1 MPHAPRNTIIKTH
14 TKHTM
19 ITSQN
24 TASVST
30 SGIKSAV
37 SFGIKDSGLA
47 HIFNVLRNQ
56 LYTDKIGAV
65 VREYSANAYD
75 ANVEA
80 GNSNTPIVVSL
91 PSVLNKV
98 FKIRDFGRGLSEQ
111 DIQDIYCFYGESTKR
126 QSNAFI
132 GQLGLGSKSA
142 FAYGDNF
149 VINSFTDGVVRSYNA
164 FIDPSG
170 IGQIALLSA
179 QDTTEPNGVEI
190 VIPVK
195 MEDAPYFAKAVKQYL
210 RFFKVK
216 PTIVGMDKVELEE
229 MTADPISSGDGWAY
243 YRNVN
248 VPHAIMGNIAYPI
261 ASNSMKLN
269 HSEPKDK
276 AIATILNTS
285 MVINFEIGDLDVA
298 ASREGLQYTP
308 HTLNNLRNKISEI
321 ADKVVTEIQ
330 QQINGKANSLY
341 AAKRMLSEMDNMVGG
356 FYHLR
361 SLFTNLAYKGTKL
374 TNDFI
379 FVRSRS
385 TDKTLK
391 FRVMR
396 YSKNWNGNIS
406 ASEMDEFQARHD
418 HVLVFNDLGN
428 YNSGAKNA
436 RYFAGNNDK
445 KVFMFT
451 PQIVKIVGMEE
462 KYGTIKATDR
472 SYDKQ
477 IAEIKKLNGFCD
489 ADFILASSIVIPANA
504 VSGSPTKTA
513 RTGVLLFKPDDA
525 NSWRSRNA
533 WEEAKADL
541 KDGSGVYVRVN
552 NYKFVPI
559 DSNRETSTLAS
570 LLSPFKGLIDSKKI
584 VGVTQSQINKLGDK
598 WVSLKDLAVEKFNE
612 FVQTNNLDLT
622 SAVANTLA
630 APLLRD
636 IGGICE
642 IQEPKHQNAI
652 LAGIN
657 DKGMKQVLK
666 NVFDS
671 MNTQNRNQ
679 TGKMATALEMMAHL
693 EVFDIKKAQLDPNF
707 AKTQTI
713 ANAVAELYKKLVKA
727 KPMLTLLD
735 TRYYRWNL
743 NDATIK
749 TLVDYL
755 NA

>member
-1 MPHAPRNTIIKTH
+1 
-14 TKHTM
+14 M

-91 PSVLNKV
+91 PSALNKV

-170 IGQIALLSA
+170 IGQIALLSSS
-179 QDTTEPNGVEI
+179 DTSEPNGVEI

-195 MEDAPYFAKAVKQYL
+195 MEDAPYFAKSVKQYL

-216 PTIVGMDKVELEE
+216 PTIVGMDKGELEQ

-243 YRNVN
+243 HQNVN
-248 VPHAIMGNIAYPI
+248 VPHAVMGNIAYPI
-261 ASNSMKLN
+261 AGHSMKLN
-269 HSEPKDK
+269 LSDPKDK
-276 AIATILNTS
+276 AISTILNTS

-308 HTLNNLRNKISEI
+308 HTLKNLRDKISVI
-321 ADKVVTEIQ
+321 ADKIVSEIQ

-361 SLFTNLAYKGTKL
+361 SLFTNLSYKGIKL
-374 TNDFI
+374 TNDYVS
-379 FVRSRS
+379 VRTRS

-396 YSKNWNGNIS
+396 YQKNWNGNIN
-406 ASEMDEFQARHD
+406 ASETEEFQARPD
-418 HVLVFNDLGN
+418 HVLIFNDLGN
-428 YNSGAKNA
+428 YNSGARHS
-436 RYFAGNNDK
+436 RYYAETNDK

-451 PQIVKIVGMEE
+451 PQIVKIVGKDE

-489 ADFILASSIVIPANA
+489 DDFILASSIVIPANA
-504 VSGSPTKTA
+504 VTGSATKTA

-559 DSNRETSTLAS
+559 ESNREPSCLSS
-570 LLSPFKGLIDSKKI
+570 LLSSFKGLIDSKKV
-584 VGVTQSQINKLGDK
+584 VGVTQSQIKKMGDG
-598 WVSLKDLAVEKFNE
+598 WVSLKDLAIEKFNE

-622 SAVANTLA
+622 SAIANTLA
-630 APLLRD
+630 APQIRN

-642 IQEPKHQNAI
+642 INQPKHQNTL
-652 LAGIN
+652 LAGIKDN
-657 DKGMKQVLK
+657 GMKQVLK
-666 NVFDS
+666 SVFDS
-671 MNTQNRNQ
+671 INSQNRSQ
-679 TGKMATALEMMAHL
+679 TGKVATALAMMDQL
-693 EVFDIKKAQLDPNF
+693 DVFEVKKADLDPNF
-707 AKTQTI
+707 GKTQNI
-713 ANAVAELYKKLVKA
+713 ANGITQLYKKLVEA

-743 NDATIK
+743 NDNTIK

-755 NA
+755 NS